1 MEIIPEFYTSPLPP
15 CLNGQGKLAEPP
27 AIFCMG
33 QHDLILLL
41 GDLPFLHQFPSFVFH
56 IVLIGAD
63 DIEPDLVLSLGDQLK
78 GIRPQIGDIAAP
90 GAVRKGQLPL
100 IVGKMG
106 IAQGGAVLQFSD
118 REVELLQI
126 IGCEQAQHG
135 GFIVLPGGD
144 GAVAHTEAIVIF
156 LHRHRVIL
164 GAAKAIGIQRKLLIS
179 CVGLPVEGLLLF
191 CEEIGRFAVCLRHQ
205 FQSGGSLRGHRVLL
219 QLGLGRGRLRAAV
232 RRGILPGTAGHRK
245 SQQDTAEQ
253 KTESAAEESSAES
266 TASGNDNKDS
276 SGSGEN
282 HTEQSTEN
290 TTENSTEDTTEET
303 QPTAKCTCKEKC
315 SQYAVDED
323 CEVCAKD
330 YKECAYINPSV
341 KITINTPSGWHNDTT
356 KVTVKVEDT
365 IVSGNFTIQTVKAKV
380 GQNGS
385 WTDITEDMYI
395 EISENSTIYVQVT
408 DQKGKTYEKKR
419 YIKCF
424 DFTKPTLNAAVSDG
438 LLSIQAHDT
447 DSGIKAIYVNGYE
460 FTEHTNGALNIR
472 LQQFDAGY
480 QYFTISA
487 MDNAGNTSEIY
498 KTANPYYTDP
508 ENKDS
513 NEKDPAQQ
521 LPVDASATKPSSATA
536 QVTEHTKTDVNGNTV
551 SQTGSGT
558 TSSSSA
564 TTKQS
569 PSAGDTSKDADQSS
583 DSQTSEKGKE
593 FYTIQT
599 ASEKVFYLVID
610 RDGEDEKVYFL
621 TEVSEND
628 LLNTTTDN
636 SETLPKNSAAL
647 ESAIPTKDSAL
658 SNNNADTTGD
668 KTQGAESVE
677 DSTEDSTE
685 DTSEPKE
692 NTAKADGSGFTYI
705 LMGIAAVAVIGV
717 VYVVKS
723 KKKKENF
730 IDEDEDEDELDE
742 DYDYDDEE
750 ETEQDSDEAFI
761 NGGDD
766 AESVDTDE
774 NDNEDNNNENDEE
787 DGEE

>member
-1 MEIIPEFYTSPLPP
+1 MK
-15 CLNGQGKLAEPP
+15 NRKLSARAVVSLMLS
-27 AIFCMG
+27 AILFCM
-33 QHDLILLL
+33 
-41 GDLPFLHQFPSFVFH
+41 P
-56 IVLIGAD
+56 IGAFFANRTNT
-63 DIEPDLVLSLGDQLK
+63 IEVH
-78 GIRPQIGDIAAP
+78 A
-90 GAVRKGQLPL
+90 
-100 IVGKMG
+100 
-106 IAQGGAVLQFSD
+106 
-118 REVELLQI
+118 E
-126 IGCEQAQHG
+126 
-135 GFIVLPGGD
+135 
-144 GAVAHTEAIVIF
+144 
-156 LHRHRVIL
+156 
-164 GAAKAIGIQRKLLIS
+164 
-179 CVGLPVEGLLLF
+179 
-191 CEEIGRFAVCLRHQ
+191 
-205 FQSGGSLRGHRVLL
+205 
-219 QLGLGRGRLRAAV
+219 
-232 RRGILPGTAGHRK
+232 
-245 SQQDTAEQ
+245 DTAEQ
-253 KTESAAEESSAES
+253 KTESASDA
-266 TASGNDNKDS
+266 
-276 SGSGEN
+276 
-282 HTEQSTEN
+282 EN
-290 TTENSTEDTTEET
+290 TVTPGNGREENSGTDTGEGKTENSTEGTTEET
-303 QPTAKCTCKEKC
+303 QPAAKCTCKEKC
-315 SQYAVDED
+315 SQYAVNED

-365 IVSGNFTIQTVKAKV
+365 VVSGNFTIQKVQAKV

-408 DQKGKTYEKKR
+408 DQKGKTYEKNR

-564 TTKQS
+564 TAKQS
-569 PSAGDTSKDADQSS
+569 PSMGDTSKDADQSS

-621 TEVSEND
+621 TEVSEKD
-628 LLNTTTDN
+628 LMNFTLSD
-636 SETLPKNSAAL
+636 SVTLPEVDTVYAEPEKKAEEEKPETT
-647 ESAIPTKDSAL
+647 ESAEKD
-658 SNNNADTTGD
+658 
-668 KTQGAESVE
+668 KVE
-677 DSTEDSTE
+677 DDIQMPEDKS
-685 DTSEPKE
+685 PF
-692 NTAKADGSGFTYI
+692 GTY
-705 LMGIAAVAVIGV
+705 LLIALVAVGAAAGGYYFK
-717 VYVVKS
+717 VYKP
-723 KKKKENF
+723 KHEY
-730 IDEDEDEDELDE
+730 DDEDEMEEDEDESEDSESEKREVDDADEQEESTEPEILRDE
-742 DYDYDDEE
+742 DFDDNVLEDEE
-750 ETEQDSDEAFI
+750 E
-761 NGGDD
+761 
-766 AESVDTDE
+766 
-774 NDNEDNNNENDEE
+774 EE
-787 DGEE
+787 GR

>member
-1 MEIIPEFYTSPLPP
+1 MKMK
-15 CLNGQGKLAEPP
+15 KLSVKALMSLILS
-27 AIFCMG
+27 AILFCM
-33 QHDLILLL
+33 
-41 GDLPFLHQFPSFVFH
+41 
-56 IVLIGAD
+56 
-63 DIEPDLVLSLGDQLK
+63 
-78 GIRPQIGDIAAP
+78 
-90 GAVRKGQLPL
+90 
-100 IVGKMG
+100 
-106 IAQGGAVLQFSD
+106 
-118 REVELLQI
+118 
-126 IGCEQAQHG
+126 
-135 GFIVLPGGD
+135 
-144 GAVAHTEAIVIF
+144 
-156 LHRHRVIL
+156 
-164 GAAKAIGIQRKLLIS
+164 
-179 CVGLPVEGLLLF
+179 PVEAF
-191 CEEIGRFAVCLRHQ
+191 FAN
-205 FQSGGSLRGHRVLL
+205 
-219 QLGLGRGRLRAAV
+219 RANTVEVHAE
-232 RRGILPGTAGHRK
+232 
-245 SQQDTAEQ
+245 DTAEQ
-253 KTESAAEESSAES
+253 KIESAAEESSAES

-290 TTENSTEDTTEET
+290 TTENSTEGTTEET
-303 QPTAKCTCKEKC
+303 QPSAKCTCKEKC

-341 KITINTPSGWHNDTT
+341 KITINTPSGWHNDTA
-356 KVTVKVEDT
+356 KVIVKVEDT

-408 DQKGKTYEKKR
+408 DQKGKTYEKNR

-460 FTEHTNGALNIR
+460 FTDHTNGALNIR

-498 KTANPYYTDP
+498 KTSNPYYTDP

-551 SQTGSGT
+551 SQTGTNTGT
-558 TSSSSA
+558 TA
-564 TTKQS
+564 KQS
-569 PSAGDTSKDADQSS
+569 PSTGDTSKDADQSS

-636 SETLPKNSAAL
+636 SEILPKNSAAL

-658 SNNNADTTGD
+658 SNNNGENAGN
-668 KTQGAESVE
+668 KKQGENVE
-677 DSTEDSTE
+677 GSTEDSTE
-685 DTSEPKE
+685 ETSEPKE
-692 NTAKADGSGFTYI
+692 DTAKTDNSGFAYI
-705 LMGIAAVAVIGV
+705 IMGVVAVAVIGV
-717 VYVVKS
+717 LYVVKS

-750 ETEQDSDEAFI
+750 ENEQSSDEAFL

-766 AESVDTDE
+766 VVNDTESEDTTEHD
-774 NDNEDNNNENDEE
+774 NDIDDEE
-787 DGEE
+787 NGEE

>member
-1 MEIIPEFYTSPLPP
+1 MKKK
-15 CLNGQGKLAEPP
+15 KLSVKAL
-27 AIFCMG
+27 M
-33 QHDLILLL
+33 
-41 GDLPFLHQFPSFVFH
+41 S
-56 IVLIGAD
+56 
-63 DIEPDLVLSLGDQLK
+63 LVLS
-78 GIRPQIGDIAAP
+78 A
-90 GAVRKGQLPL
+90 
-100 IVGKMG
+100 M
-106 IAQGGAVLQFSD
+106 
-118 REVELLQI
+118 
-126 IGCEQAQHG
+126 
-135 GFIVLPGGD
+135 
-144 GAVAHTEAIVIF
+144 
-156 LHRHRVIL
+156 
-164 GAAKAIGIQRKLLIS
+164 
-179 CVGLPVEGLLLF
+179 LF
-191 CEEIGRFAVCLRHQ
+191 CMPMGAFFAN
-205 FQSGGSLRGHRVLL
+205 
-219 QLGLGRGRLRAAV
+219 RASTVEVHAE
-232 RRGILPGTAGHRK
+232 
-245 SQQDTAEQ
+245 DTAEQ
-253 KTESAAEESSAES
+253 KIESAAEESSAES

-290 TTENSTEDTTEET
+290 TTENSTEGTTEET
-303 QPTAKCTCKEKC
+303 QPAAKCTCKEKC
-315 SQYAVDED
+315 SQYAVNED

-385 WTDITEDMYI
+385 WTDITEDMHI

-408 DQKGKTYEKKR
+408 DQKGKTYEKNR

-447 DSGIKAIYVNGYE
+447 DSGIRAIYVNGYE

-487 MDNAGNTSEIY
+487 MDNAGNISEIY
-498 KTANPYYTDP
+498 KTANPYYTDS

-513 NEKDPAQQ
+513 SEKDPAQQ

-536 QVTEHTKTDVNGNTV
+536 QVTEHTKTDGNGNTV
-551 SQTGSGT
+551 SQTGTSTGT
-558 TSSSSA
+558 TSSSIGTSA
-564 TTKQS
+564 KQS
-569 PSAGDTSKDADQSS
+569 PSTGDTSSTDQSS

-610 RDGEDEKVYFL
+610 RDGEDEKVFFL

-692 NTAKADGSGFTYI
+692 DTAKADGSGFTYI

-742 DYDYDDEE
+742 DYDYEDEE
-750 ETEQDSDEAFI
+750 ENEQSSDEAFL
-761 NGGDD
+761 NSGDD
-766 AESVDTDE
+766 TEPVDTGE
-774 NDNEDNNNENDEE
+774 NDSEDNSNNDNDDE
-787 DGEE
+787 DNGEE

>member
-1 MEIIPEFYTSPLPP
+1 MEKK
-15 CLNGQGKLAEPP
+15 KLSVKALMSLILS
-27 AIFCMG
+27 AILFCM
-33 QHDLILLL
+33 
-41 GDLPFLHQFPSFVFH
+41 PM
-56 IVLIGAD
+56 GAFFANRTNT
-63 DIEPDLVLSLGDQLK
+63 V
-78 GIRPQIGDIAAP
+78 
-90 GAVRKGQLPL
+90 
-100 IVGKMG
+100 
-106 IAQGGAVLQFSD
+106 
-118 REVELLQI
+118 EVHAE
-126 IGCEQAQHG
+126 
-135 GFIVLPGGD
+135 
-144 GAVAHTEAIVIF
+144 
-156 LHRHRVIL
+156 
-164 GAAKAIGIQRKLLIS
+164 
-179 CVGLPVEGLLLF
+179 
-191 CEEIGRFAVCLRHQ
+191 
-205 FQSGGSLRGHRVLL
+205 
-219 QLGLGRGRLRAAV
+219 
-232 RRGILPGTAGHRK
+232 
-245 SQQDTAEQ
+245 DTAEQ
-253 KTESAAEESSAES
+253 KTESVAEESSAES
-266 TASGNDNKDS
+266 TTSGNDNKGSSDS
-276 SGSGEN
+276 DSGEN
-282 HTEQSTEN
+282 NTEN
-290 TTENSTEDTTEET
+290 TMENSTEGTAEET
-303 QPTAKCTCKEKC
+303 QPAAKCTCKEKC

-323 CEVCAKD
+323 CEVCVKD

-408 DQKGKTYEKKR
+408 DQKGKTYEKNR

-558 TSSSSA
+558 TSSSSTA
-564 TTKQS
+564 AKLS
-569 PSAGDTSKDADQSS
+569 PSTGDTSSADQSS

-647 ESAIPTKDSAL
+647 ESAIPTQDSAL
-658 SNNNADTTGD
+658 SNNNADTTGE
-668 KTQGAESVE
+668 KKQGTESVE
-677 DSTEDSTE
+677 DSTEESTE

-692 NTAKADGSGFTYI
+692 DTAKADGSGFTYI
-705 LMGIAAVAVIGV
+705 LIGIAAVTVIGM

-742 DYDYDDEE
+742 DYDYEDEDE
-750 ETEQDSDEAFI
+750 AEQDSDEAFL

-766 AESVDTDE
+766 TESEDTGE
-774 NDNEDNNNENDEE
+774 NDSEDNSDNDNDEE
-787 DGEE
+787 NGEE